1 MFMSEEIEKQE
12 TKQWKTAA
20 TFPTYEEASA
30 EKEKL
35 SKTNELV
42 KIRMGGRGKLFRVKV
57 WNTPKEKTTNKKT
70 KKGKNENKKVRSG
83 QTSE

>member
-1 MFMSEEIEKQE
+1 MSEETTKQE

-20 TFPTYEEASA
+20 TFSTYEEARL

-35 SKTNELV
+35 LKTNELV
-42 KIRMGGRGKLFRVKV
+42 KVRRGHKVYRVKV
-57 WNTPKEKTTNKKT
+57 WNTPVKKASNNKKT
-70 KKGKNENKKVRSG
+70 KKGKNANKKVRSG